1 MLNASNLCSFEGR
14 LIADPKMSQV
24 TWNSQQGQKTMSK
37 AEFTLAVDRKMTAA
51 QKQAAQQAGKPT
63 ADFPRFTVI
72 GPKADFVQKYLG
84 KGKPCKIV
92 GSFETSSWIDKQ
104 GQKQYSWI
112 FQVEDIG
119 FTLSDNSQH
128 QGGGQNNGGATPQN
142 NNYNS
147 YNAGGG
153 FHDMTPIDDGDM
165 PF

>member
-92 GSFETSSWIDKQ
+92 GSFETSSWVDKQ

-112 FQVEDIG
+112 FQVVDIG

-128 QGGGQNNGGATPQN
+128 QNNNQQGNTGAAPQN
-142 NNYNS
+142 NNY
-147 YNAGGG
+147 GGG
-153 FHDMTPIDDGDM
+153 FTDMTLIDEGDM

>member
-92 GSFETSSWIDKQ
+92 GSFETSSWVDKQ
-104 GQKQYSWI
+104 GQKQYGWI
-112 FQVEDIG
+112 FQVVDIG

-128 QGGGQNNGGATPQN
+128 QNNNQQGNTGAAPQN
-142 NNYNS
+142 NNY
-147 YNAGGG
+147 GGS
-153 FHDMTPIDDGDM
+153 FTDMTLIDEGEM